1 MIDKDRDADVRPSRL
16 AVELGLTEAEA
27 RELRRQVDYD
37 EGWVICRSAKS
48 MEEIKSKEK
57 CELCGKKLDGNIV
70 ETRLYGHD
78 GKFYPVHEQCWI
90 DRQWKK
96 G

>member
-1 MIDKDRDADVRPSRL
+1 MRRR
-16 AVELGLTEAEA
+16 VEYVEIAA
-27 RELRRQVDYD
+27 PQR
-37 EGWVICRSAKS
+37 WVICRSAKS